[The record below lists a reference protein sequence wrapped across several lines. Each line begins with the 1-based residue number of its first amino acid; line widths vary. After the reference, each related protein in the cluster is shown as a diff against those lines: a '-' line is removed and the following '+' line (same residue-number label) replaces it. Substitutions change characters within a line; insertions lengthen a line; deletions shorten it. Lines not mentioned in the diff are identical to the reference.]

1 MNSTFSSLPRVA
13 QFEVAQLLSHPVLS
27 GFLESAIR
35 DLNGSVDLTI
45 PMVADAAKCQQYVA
59 EVQARRAQVQILSTL
74 LGLAHT
80 DFDTQSLS
88 IAE

>member
-27 GFLESAIR
+27 GFLEQAIR
-35 DLNGSVDLTI
+35 DLNASVDLTI

-59 EVQARRAQVQILSTL
+59 EVQARRAQAYVLHVL
-74 LGLAHT
+74 MELAHT
-80 DFDTQSLS
+80 DFDTQIL
-88 IAE
+88 ETER